1 LFFENQFKKDDIQA
15 MNLPLI
21 AYMAAGAIFL
31 PLLIGLGA
39 FQRLESDMRLL
50 LAFFGFHA
58 FLTVL
63 QFALASQA
71 INNLWTSHIYYLVEM
86 VIVLRVYSLWTPSGS
101 AKTIF
106 LWLTILYVVF
116 WVAAKFFLEEFMVSA
131 FYTPTVSR
139 IIFIGSTLYILVAV
153 AGNTEHPLYREP
165 RFWFAA
171 GFLVLFAG
179 SLMFYAFRNFIF
191 GFSVE
196 IVDRLLTIH
205 WTNIVLSNALHSVG
219 FLCILR
225 LPNTGGRLELAP

>member
-1 LFFENQFKKDDIQA
+1 MD
-15 MNLPLI
+15 LPLI
-21 AYMAAGAIFL
+21 AYMAGGAVIL
-31 PLLIGLGA
+31 PSLIGLA
-39 FQRLESDMRLL
+39 AMRRLESDMRLL
-50 LAFFGFHA
+50 LALFGFHA
-58 FLTVL
+58 VLTVL

-71 INNLWTSHIYYLVEM
+71 INNLWTSHIYYLVE
-86 VIVLRVYSLWTPSGS
+86 VVVLLRVYSLWTSSGS
-101 AKTIF
+101 AKRIF
-106 LWLTILYVVF
+106 LWLTVLYAIF
-116 WVAAKFFLEEFMVSA
+116 WIAAKFFLEEFTVSA

-139 IIFIGSTLYILVAV
+139 VMFIGSTLYILVVV
-153 AGNTEHPLYREP
+153 ASNSEHPLYLEP

-205 WTNIVLSNALHSVG
+205 WMNILLSNSLHCVG